1 MFALFKIS
9 ISDILNPYIIQKFKE
24 QATLLTQ
31 AVKHD
36 FALLERCH
44 TATKT
49 YFLEVPFREALLE
62 FRFLLCRR
70 SAQGTVA
77 AFLGDRILGSIR
89 LNPSDSI
96 RALVFPLFQNFLAC
110 SSYPGE
116 RSRCPTH
123 FWLVLTSVWEPWYII
138 LNQFKDF
145 FYITLNYISRYCG
158 KYLDDAAANIV
169 QDLKN
174 LEDFVPQLRYLLT
187 NPESLPPPSLNM
199 NNPATL
205 RNFQKLYTLSLSQ

>member
-1 MFALFKIS
+1 MHAWLQKMFALFKIS
-9 ISDILNPYIIQKFKE
+9 IPDILNPWIIQKFKE

-44 TATKT
+44 IATKT
-49 YFLEVPFREALLE
+49 YFLEVLFREALLE

-77 AFLGDRILGSIR
+77 AFLGDLILGSIH

-138 LNQFKDF
+138 LNKFKEF
-145 FYITLNYISRYCG
+145 
-158 KYLDDAAANIV
+158 
-169 QDLKN
+169 
-174 LEDFVPQLRYLLT
+174 YLLSFFFKSHLIISIHIKKKE
-187 NPESLPPPSLNM
+187 PWWCSCQHSAGPQKPGRFCPSI
-199 NNPATL
+199 
-205 RNFQKLYTLSLSQ
+205 

>member
-1 MFALFKIS
+1 MLDCKKMFALFKIS

-36 FALLERCH
+36 FALFERCH

-49 YFLEVPFREALLE
+49 YFLEVLFREAPLE

-116 RSRCPTH
+116 RSRCPKH
-123 FWLVLTSVWEPWYII
+123 F
-138 LNQFKDF
+138 
-145 FYITLNYISRYCG
+145 
-158 KYLDDAAANIV
+158 
-169 QDLKN
+169 
-174 LEDFVPQLRYLLT
+174 
-187 NPESLPPPSLNM
+187 
-199 NNPATL
+199 
-205 RNFQKLYTLSLSQ
+205 